1 MIYCLFTI
9 NKFPFYFYLKQSILY
24 PLNKVLINCL
34 IWLSKILKSWIFLL
48 IDFYLYS
55 VVYYNSDQILI
66 MDEDYEM
73 FKIVVIGSQG
83 TGKTN
88 ISTRYIRN

>member
-1 MIYCLFTI
+1 MNCVD
-9 NKFPFYFYLKQSILY
+9 KLY
-24 PLNKVLINCL
+24 NLVVKDF
-34 IWLSKILKSWIFLL
+34 KMSWIFLL